1 MSEKL
6 ERAVGRLEGRLD
18 SLEESVGQM
27 SKDVRHMRQVI
38 AETRGSW
45 KTLVALSMLS
55 AGVGGLLAKFAPF
68 LWPVK

>member
-1 MSEKL
+1 MTEKL

-18 SLEESVGQM
+18 SMDESVGQM
-27 SKDVRHMRQVI
+27 AKDIRHMRQVI

-45 KTLVALSMLS
+45 KTLVALASLS
-55 AGVGGLLAKFAPF
+55 AVIGGLLAKFAPF